1 MIRTMRSKSTRCF
14 LALTTLSLLLAAT
27 SASAEPASVDVWP
40 ARVAVPADPALEAQ
54 VEQLLA
60 RLTLKQKIGQMT
72 QAEIQTVT
80 PAEVREYA
88 IGSVLNGGGSWPG
101 KDRMAKV
108 QAWHAL
114 SAQYQRAALAAT
126 PGIGLIWGIDAVH
139 GNNNVHGATL
149 FPHHT
154 ALGATRDADLVRDIG
169 RATAESVRTVGIQWV
184 FAPTLAVVQDLH
196 WGRTYESFGADPAL
210 VRELGRAEVE
220 GLQDGLLQG
229 QERGVVAT
237 AKHFVGDGGTTHGV
251 DQGVTRTSLADLA
264 LRHGPGYYGA
274 LDAHV
279 QTVMASFSSWQDSAP
294 VEGSGKMHG
303 SQLMLTD
310 VLKGRL
316 GFDGFVISDWDGVG
330 QVPGCANDHCPQAI
344 NAGVDM
350 VMLSKDWRSF
360 IRHTLQDVKQG
371 RVAQAR
377 IDDAVRRILRVKL
390 RAGLATAKQGETPR
404 DLKRLFEPQ
413 TVLWEQATANAKTQ
427 ALARRAVRESLVLLK
442 HQPGLLPLPRTAR
455 VLVVGAAAD
464 SLSKQSGGWS
474 KTWMGED
481 TSNTDFPQGRTALAA
496 LRAALGADHVVFD
509 ADAGRADAQG
519 FDAVVA
525 VIGEKP
531 YAEGAGDI
539 KGTQSLRHSVRY
551 PADLTLL
558 DRAKA
563 WGKPVVTMLYSGRPL
578 YVNDL
583 AARSDAFIAAWLP
596 GTAGDGLA
604 DMLVMPADG
613 QPNRFTGRLP
623 FPWPAQPCQFSTA
636 AKDGVWMPIGGGLS
650 GDEKDA
656 ATSPADAPDPAGGC
670 LN

>member
-1 MIRTMRSKSTRCF
+1 MIRSPRSKSTRCF
-14 LALTTLSLLLAAT
+14 LALTTLSAMLSVFAAN
-27 SASAEPASVDVWP
+27 AETVQIEVWP
-40 ARVAVPADPALEAQ
+40 ARAAAPRDAALEAQ
-54 VEQLLA
+54 VEQLLSK
-60 RLTLKQKIGQMT
+60 LTLKQKIGQMT
-72 QAEIQTVT
+72 QAEIQTIT

-108 QAWHAL
+108 SAWREL
-114 SAQYQRAALAAT
+114 SIQYQRASLAAT

-139 GNNNVHGATL
+139 GNNNIHGATL

-154 ALGATRDADLVRDIG
+154 AMGATHDAELVREFG
-169 RATAESVRTVGIQWV
+169 RANAAAVRAAGIQWV
-184 FAPTLAVVQDLH
+184 FAPTLAVVQDVR
-196 WGRTYESFGADPAL
+196 WGRTYESYGADPAL
-210 VRELGRAEVE
+210 VRELGKAEVE
-220 GLQDGLLQG
+220 GLQEGLMEGQG
-229 QERGVVAT
+229 RGVVAT
-237 AKHFVGDGGTTHGV
+237 AKHYVGDGGTTHGV
-251 DQGVTRTSLADLA
+251 DQGLTRTSFADLA

-279 QTVMASFSSWQDSAP
+279 QTVMASFNSWQDS
-294 VEGSGKMHG
+294 VQIDGEGKMHG
-303 SQLMLTD
+303 SHLMLTD

-350 VMLSKDWRSF
+350 IMLSKDWLSF
-360 IRHTLQDVKQG
+360 IKNTVLDVKEG
-371 RVAQAR
+371 RIAQAR

-390 RAGLATAKQGETPR
+390 RAGLAATKGEMPA
-404 DLKRLFEPQ
+404 DLKRLFAAPAGD
-413 TVLWEQATANAKTQ
+413 LQAAQSNADTQ

-464 SLSKQSGGWS
+464 NLSKQSGGWS

-481 TSNTDFPQGRTALAA
+481 TTNADFPQGQTSLAA
-496 LRAALGADHVVFD
+496 LRSALGADHVVFD
-509 ADAGRADAQG
+509 ADAKRADAQG
-519 FDAVVA
+519 FDAIIA

-551 PADLTLL
+551 PADLAVL

-596 GTAGDGLA
+596 GTEGNGLA
-604 DMLVMPADG
+604 DMLVMPASG
-613 QPNRFTGRLP
+613 KPNRFTGRLP
-623 FPWPAQPCQFSTA
+623 FPWPGQPCQFSTA
-636 AKDGVWMPIGGGLS
+636 AKEGVWMPIGGGLS
-650 GDEKDA
+650 GDEKAA
-656 ATSPADAPDPAGGC
+656 ATSPADMPDPAGGC